1 MLPAEPLF
9 WLFAAIA
16 VTCTGLAKGGFSGI
30 GMAATPFLALVVPPL
45 QAAAIMLP
53 ILILQDAISVWAFRR
68 EWDRWNLKVLLIG
81 AIAGICVAW
90 VLAAYVSDALVKL
103 LIGIITFVFVLNQWL
118 GLVRRAADSIRPS
131 AASGVFWGVL
141 SGFTSTLAHA
151 GAPPM
156 NVHLLPQQLPKM
168 VFLGTVTIYFAAVN
182 SIKVVPFFFLGEF
195 TPRVLAIS
203 LVLMPLAIGA
213 NLAGIWVVKRIP
225 EHLFYRIA
233 YILMFLVSL
242 ELMRSGAAAI
252 FLR

>member
-16 VTCTGLAKGGFSGI
+16 VICTGLAKGGFSGI

-156 NVHLLPQQLPKM
+156 KVHLLPQQLPKM

-233 YILMFLVSL
+233 YILKFLVSL